1 MNNRWKM
8 NRIGFINFWLYDE
21 EIFDFADGKLLLRG
35 ANASGK
41 SITTQSFIPFILDG
55 DKSPE
60 RLDPFGSKDRR
71 MEYYFLGNGER
82 EDVTGYLFLEFT
94 KEGTDQYRTIGIGQ
108 RAQRGKAMTFWGFVL
123 RDGRRVGYDFDL
135 YKTAGSK
142 KMPLSRLELSHIL
155 GEQNPLKTSQREYME
170 MVNQYIFGF
179 PRIDQYDQFVKL
191 MIKVRAPKLSRD
203 FKPSKV
209 CEILN
214 ESLQILS
221 DEDIR
226 TMVEAMEKIED
237 IQTKL
242 EGLRTAFK
250 DAGIIKREYDRYNQ
264 FILGKKAQLYIEA
277 EAKKTALETQLTSFE
292 QDFAKNTQQVEQLAQ
307 QTGILSNRNETLKHE
322 RTALASVD
330 LENSVQKLQQS
341 KAKVEALQTDCRILD
356 TNITKYQA
364 DIYSYDVLERTE
376 NKNLADV
383 TYQVERVVKDLN
395 EMNETLQFSKHEGFL
410 AKLTQTMEE
419 ETFLKMREELKQY
432 RRDIIQGFDALQKAK
447 EAHKKWDFAE
457 ETVSTYKIKKGVK
470 EEQYRNAVTMQT
482 QAREVL
488 QDQFFRMEK
497 GNQQLCFTQQKLR
510 EIIDWVE
517 KYQSFAEAEEI
528 KKIVNTSYSD
538 SYSRLIS
545 QKMELEN
552 QYTCVESEYKQA
564 ITELESLK
572 EMKDLPPQRQAKVDK
587 ARKILTTNHIVYRP
601 FYEVI
606 EFASHLSPE
615 AGDLLEEQLAD
626 AGILDALVVAKS
638 DLARAQ
644 KLLREA
650 SDTLL
655 QGQGIIQM
663 FPFDKLVVGDIEPEL
678 KAAVEELLLYISA
691 VENEDGVLVLSESG
705 YFRNGLIT
713 GHSVI
718 TQKAVFIG
726 RKAREAERLRKI
738 LAQELLCEDLLKQL
752 EKCSEQLKIAQKNL
766 LLLATEYQQVPSFS
780 DLNQGLSL
788 VKDADY
794 ELQKAIEEFVVKEGE
809 LEQLLVIKK
818 ACEQEVIIKCK
829 NIPFERTCESYT
841 DGIEAADEYANVL
854 YSLGSQLNAV
864 KIVQTKILSLT
875 EQRENKAET
884 LASES
889 RQLQRISLE
898 LNKYEGEIKQLEEF
912 LNKPETQV
920 LAKQLAAILK
930 ELQKNNEQ
938 IRENE
943 KQIAAMQSELRH
955 IRVTKEQL
963 HTQLLQQI
971 DEMKNLYQYYEEELA
986 LEFCLKVGDRAPQE
1000 YAQEALNQ
1008 IRVAD
1013 KDKSVVEITSNL
1025 LKIYQQHNS
1034 NLSSYG
1040 ISVEDCFA
1048 EAVEKLRRRQNIV
1061 AVWQGNKLSFMDFY
1075 GVIKDAIDSTEL
1087 LIQDKDRKLFEDI
1100 LTDTLSRKLNSRI
1113 LESRNWIRDM
1123 SSLMEQM
1130 DTSMGLTFSIDW
1142 KPQKSMQES
1151 EIDTMEL
1158 EKLLNRDRNL
1168 LTKEDIEKVSTHFRS
1183 KIATARRAA
1192 VENDLVVN
1200 YSDLI
1205 RDALDYRKWF
1215 DLKLVF
1221 RRSEGQRK
1229 ELTNN
1234 FFNTFSGGEKAM
1246 AMYVPLFAAVS
1257 SQYKKAE
1264 KEDCPRL
1271 IALDEAFAGVDEK
1284 NISSMFTLIN
1294 KLDFDYIMNSQALW
1308 GCYESVKSI
1317 KIAELLRP
1325 ANSSV
1330 VTVIFYHWNGKE
1342 RILDEV

>member
-21 EIFDFADGKLLLRG
+21 EVFDFADGKLLLRG

-82 EDVTGYLFLEFT
+82 EDVTGYLFLEF
-94 KEGTDQYRTIGIGQ
+94 KKAGTDQYRTIGIGQ

-123 RDGRRVGYDFDL
+123 RDGRRIGYDFNL
-135 YKTAGSK
+135 YKEAGSK

-155 GEQNPLKTSQREYME
+155 GDQNPLKTSQREYME

-250 DAGIIKREYDRYNQ
+250 DAGFIKREYDRYNQ
-264 FILGKKAQLYIEA
+264 FILGKKAQVYIGARDKKALIEA
-277 EAKKTALETQLTSFE
+277 NLAASQQE
-292 QDFAKNTQQVEQLAQ
+292 FAKNTQTVDQLAV
-307 QTGILSNRNETLKHE
+307 QTGTLSDRNETLEHE
-322 RTALASVD
+322 RTTLASVD

-341 KAKVEALQTDCRILD
+341 RGKVEALSSDSSALD
-356 TNITKYQA
+356 KNIEKYQE
-364 DIYSYDVLERTE
+364 DLRGYDVLECTE
-376 NKNLADV
+376 NKNLADAI
-383 TYQVERVVKDLN
+383 YQIDAVIKDLN
-395 EMNETLQFSKHEGFL
+395 EINEILQFSQHECF
-410 AKLTQTMEE
+410 AAQISHMTDDTAFME
-419 ETFLKMREELKQY
+419 MREQLKNY
-432 RRDIIQGFDALQKAK
+432 RMAITHGLEALRQVK
-447 EAHKKWDFAE
+447 EVRKKWDFAE
-457 ETVSTYKIKKGVK
+457 ETVSAYKIKQGVK
-470 EEQYRNAVTMQT
+470 AEQYRNAVAMET
-482 QAREVL
+482 QARDVL

-497 GNQQLCFTQQKLR
+497 INKQLCFTQQEMRSMIEL
-510 EIIDWVE
+510 IE

-528 KKIVNTSYSD
+528 KKIVNTKHSD
-538 SYSRLIS
+538 CYSRLIS
-545 QKMELEN
+545 SKLEIEN
-552 QYTCVESEYKQA
+552 QYTSIDIAYQEA
-564 ITELESLK
+564 LTELETLK
-572 EMKDLPPQRQAKVDK
+572 EAKDLPPQRQAKVDK
-587 ARKILTTNHIVYRP
+587 ARKILASHHIVYRP
-601 FYEVI
+601 FYEVV
-606 EFASHLSPE
+606 EFGANLSSE
-615 AGDLLEEQLAD
+615 ACDLLEEQLAD
-626 AGILDALVVAKS
+626 AGILDALVVAKG
-638 DLARAQ
+638 DLPRAQ

-655 QGQGIIQM
+655 TGQGVIQM
-663 FPFDKLVVGDIEPEL
+663 FPFDKLVAGNVEPEL
-678 KAAVEELLLYISA
+678 KEMVEELLLYISA
-691 VENEDGVLVLSESG
+691 IENEDVAMVLSETG
-705 YFRNGLIT
+705 YFRNGIIT

-718 TQKAVFIG
+718 TQNAVFIG
-726 RKAREAERLRKI
+726 VQARQKERLRKI
-738 LAQELLCEDLLKQL
+738 SEKETACADLLQQMGKCREQL
-752 EKCSEQLKIAQKNL
+752 ETAQKNL
-766 LLLATEYQQVPSFS
+766 LILATEYQQVPSFS

-794 ELQKAIEEFVVKEGE
+794 ELQKAIEELAVKEAE
-809 LEQLLVIKK
+809 LEQILAIKK
-818 ACEQEVIIKCK
+818 VCEQEVIVKCK
-829 NIPFERTCESYT
+829 NLPFERTCESYT
-841 DGIEAADEYANVL
+841 EGIEAADEYGNTI
-854 YSLGSQLNAV
+854 YRLGSQLNMV
-864 KIVQTKILSLT
+864 KIVQTKLLGIE
-875 EQRENKAET
+875 EQRENKAEA

-889 RQLQRISLE
+889 RQQRRISLE
-898 LNKYEGEIKQLEEF
+898 LNKYKGEIKQLEEF
-912 LNKPETQV
+912 LNKPETQAM
-920 LAKQLAAILK
+920 AKQLEAIIA
-930 ELQKNNEQ
+930 ELQKNNIL

-943 KQIAAMQSELRH
+943 KKMAALQSELRH
-955 IRVTKEQL
+955 LSETKEQL
-963 HTQLLQQI
+963 QGQLLIQT
-971 DEMKNLYQYYEEELA
+971 DHLKYVYMCYEEELA
-986 LEFCLKVGDRAPQE
+986 LEFCIKVGDRSPKECAK
-1000 YAQEALNQ
+1000 EALTQ
-1008 IRVAD
+1008 IRAAD
-1013 KDKSVVEITSNL
+1013 TDKSIVEITSNL

-1048 EAVEKLRRRQNIV
+1048 ESAEQLRRRQRIV

-1075 GVIKDAIDSTEL
+1075 NVIKEAIDSTEL

-1123 SSLMEQM
+1123 SALMEHM

-1142 KPQKSMQES
+1142 KPQKSMQEA
-1151 EIDTMEL
+1151 EIDTIEL

-1168 LTKEDIEKVSTHFRS
+1168 LTKEDIEKVSTHFRN
-1183 KIATARRAA
+1183 KISTARRAA
-1192 VENDLVVN
+1192 VENDIVVN

-1221 RRSEGQRK
+1221 RRSEGPRK

-1271 IALDEAFAGVDEK
+1271 VALDEAFAGVDEK

-1294 KLDFDYIMNSQALW
+1294 KLDFDYIMHSQALW

-1342 RILDEV
+1342 RILDDV

>member
-21 EIFDFADGKLLLRG
+21 EVFDFADGKLLLRG

-82 EDVTGYLFLEFT
+82 EDVTGYLFLEF
-94 KEGTDQYRTIGIGQ
+94 KKSGTDQYRTIGIGQ

-123 RDGRRVGYDFDL
+123 RDGRRIGYDFNL
-135 YKTAGSK
+135 YKEAGSK
-142 KMPLSRLELSHIL
+142 KMPLSRLELSHVL

-264 FILGKKAQLYIEA
+264 FMLGKKAQVYIGA
-277 EAKKTALETQLTSFE
+277 RDKKVSLQTNLAAFQ
-292 QDFAKNTQQVEQLAQ
+292 QDFEKNTQKVEQLSV
-307 QTGILSNRNETLKHE
+307 QTSTLSDRNETLEHE

-341 KAKVEALQTDCRILD
+341 RGKVEGLISDGSALDK
-356 TNITKYQA
+356 NIEKYQE
-364 DIYSYDVLERTE
+364 DLRGYDVLERTE
-376 NKNLADV
+376 RKNLADA
-383 TYQVERVVKDLN
+383 TYQIDVVVKDLN
-395 EMNETLQFSKHEGFL
+395 EINDVLQFPQHEYFVANFSQIIDDAAFL
-410 AKLTQTMEE
+410 E
-419 ETFLKMREELKQY
+419 MREQLKQY
-432 RRDIIQGFDALQKAK
+432 RLVIVQGFAALQKAK
-447 EAHKKWDFAE
+447 EVRKKWDLAE
-457 ETVSTYKIKKGVK
+457 ETVSAYKIKKGVK
-470 EEQYRNAVTMQT
+470 EEQYRNAVAMET
-482 QAREVL
+482 QARDVL

-497 GNQQLCFTQQKLR
+497 TNKQLCFTQQELR
-510 EIIDWVE
+510 AIIEWVE

-528 KKIVNTSYSD
+528 KKIVDSNYSA

-545 QKMELEN
+545 KKMDFEN
-552 QYTCVESEYKQA
+552 QYTTIDIAYRKA
-564 ITELESLK
+564 IAELDILK
-572 EMKDLPPQRQAKVDK
+572 EAKDLPPQRQAKVDK
-587 ARKILTTNHIVYRP
+587 ARKILTANHIVYRP
-601 FYEVI
+601 FYEAV
-606 EFASHLSPE
+606 EFGKNLSRE
-615 AGDLLEEQLAD
+615 VCDLLEEQLAD
-626 AGILDALVVAKS
+626 AGILDALVVAKG
-638 DLARAQ
+638 DLSRAQ

-655 QGQGIIQM
+655 TGQGIIQM
-663 FPFDKLVVGDIEPEL
+663 FPFDKLVAGNIEPEL
-678 KAAVEELLLYISA
+678 KETVEELLLYISA
-691 VENEDGVLVLSESG
+691 VDNEDVAMVLSETG
-705 YFRNGLIT
+705 YFRNGIIT

-718 TQKAVFIG
+718 TQDAVFIG
-726 RKAREAERLRKI
+726 VQARQKQRLRKI
-738 LAQELLCEDLLKQL
+738 AEQELVCADLLQQL
-752 EKCSEQLKIAQKNL
+752 EKCSEQLEIAQTNL
-766 LLLATEYQQVPSFS
+766 LILATEYQQVPSFS

-788 VKDADY
+788 VRDADY
-794 ELQKAIEEFVVKEGE
+794 ELQKAIEEFSIKEAE
-809 LEQLLVIKK
+809 LEQMLAIKK
-818 ACEQEVIIKCK
+818 VCDQEVIVKCK
-829 NIPFERTCESYT
+829 NLPFERTCESYT
-841 DGIEAADEYANVL
+841 DGLEAADEYGNTI
-854 YSLGSQLNAV
+854 YSLGSQINAV
-864 KIVQTKILSLT
+864 KIVQTKLFGLE
-875 EQRENKAET
+875 EQRENKTET

-889 RQLQRISLE
+889 RQLRRISLE
-898 LNKYEGEIKQLEEF
+898 INKYKGEIKQLEEF
-912 LNKPETQV
+912 LNKPETQAI
-920 LAKQLAAILK
+920 AKQLEAIIG
-930 ELQKNNEQ
+930 ELQKNNTL

-943 KQIAAMQSELRH
+943 KKMAALQSELKH
-955 IRVTKEQL
+955 LSETKEQL
-963 HTQLLQQI
+963 QAQLVMQTDQL
-971 DEMKNLYQYYEEELA
+971 KNVYMYYEEELA
-986 LEFCLKVGDRAPQE
+986 LDFCIKAGDRSPQE
-1000 YAQEALNQ
+1000 CAEEAFMQ
-1008 IRVAD
+1008 IRAAD

-1048 EAVEKLRRRQNIV
+1048 ESVEQLRRRQRIV
-1061 AVWQGNKLSFMDFY
+1061 AVWQGNKLSFMNFY
-1075 GVIKDAIDSTEL
+1075 NVIKEAIDSTEL

-1123 SSLMEQM
+1123 SALMEHM

-1168 LTKEDIEKVSTHFRS
+1168 LTKDDIEKVSTHFRS
-1183 KIATARRAA
+1183 KISTARRAA
-1192 VENDLVVN
+1192 VENDIIVN

-1271 IALDEAFAGVDEK
+1271 VALDEAFAGVDEK

-1342 RILDEV
+1342 RILDDV